1 MNIIQQQVF
10 NPLYEDLKRE
20 IKQFEIHE
28 QLAFD
33 ETLQELRR
41 DRLINIYTN
50 TVLEILWLPNTLT
63 MIK

>member
-1 MNIIQQQVF
+1 MNIIKQEVF
-10 NPLYEDLKRE
+10 NPRYEDLKRQ
-20 IKQFEIHE
+20 IKKYEIHE

-50 TVLEILWLPNTLT
+50 TVDKYSGRVFSL
-63 MIK
+63 